1 MTTTLPPVDARARR
15 ISRPNEIRREEFDR
29 SGCGDV
35 GHAYCHHHQQA
46 VGGGDNKEQRVT
58 DTRGG
63 PGTNDVGKVEAHG
76 IDRIPDD
83 ERFGHPRSL
92 FAVWAASN
100 INFLYVVLGGLL
112 IVLGLNLWQAIV
124 VVAVGNL
131 FWAAIGFMATSGPV
145 SGSPSSVITRAQFGT
160 RGNRISLGVF
170 SWPVFIAYEAI
181 NLCLGTL
188 AGVAILDQLGV
199 DLPLWGEAAI
209 LIVIAALT
217 LVVSVYGHATIMRVS
232 GIITLALTVA
242 MVVLGVF
249 VVANTNWSYQP
260 PEALT
265 GGATLAT
272 MAAGVAL
279 IAACPLSWGVSPDYA
294 RYLPPDAS
302 RVAVASW
309 TALGGYL
316 PSVALGAVGAL
327 AGTAVDMSDAQTSLG
342 TIVDGWFYP
351 ILLLVIV
358 IGSMANNVL
367 TMYSS
372 GLCLQAV
379 GLTLKRSVTV
389 LFDGALGV
397 AFAAYAL
404 FVADFTDALSALL
417 ELTVVLLVPMITIY
431 VVDQLRRHN
440 AYDGWELNDLSP
452 GGRFWFHRGFS
463 IAGMSAFLIGAASA
477 LLCVST
483 TDFTGPIAEA
493 LGGAD
498 VSWIVGPVVTTAV
511 YLSLSALTDR
521 PRITDAAEPAHAR
534 PESRIEQA
542 HRPTRTAT
550 TTTGTREKEQI

>member
-1 MTTTLPPVDARARR
+1 MTVDHGEPRA
-15 ISRPNEIRREEFDR
+15 N
-29 SGCGDV
+29 
-35 GHAYCHHHQQA
+35 A
-46 VGGGDNKEQRVT
+46 VGR
-58 DTRGG
+58 
-63 PGTNDVGKVEAHG
+63 VEAHG
-76 IDRIPDD
+76 IDRIPHD

-112 IVLGLNLWQAIV
+112 IVFGLNLWQALI

-145 SGSPSSVITRAQFGT
+145 SGSPSSVITRSQFGI
-160 RGNRISLGVF
+160 RGNRISLCVF
-170 SWPVFIAYEAI
+170 TWPVFIAYEAV

-188 AGVAILDQLGV
+188 AGVAVVGQLGL
-199 DLPLWGEAAI
+199 DLPLWGEAVI
-209 LIVIAALT
+209 LVVIAALT

-232 GIITLALTVA
+232 GAITVALALA

-260 PEALT
+260 SEALT
-265 GGATLAT
+265 GSAALAT

-309 TALGGYL
+309 TALGGYA

-327 AGTAVDMSDAQTSLG
+327 AGTAVDMSDAQTNLG
-342 TIVDGWFYP
+342 SIVDGWFYP
-351 ILLLVIV
+351 VLLLVIV

-379 GLTLKRSVTV
+379 GLKFNRSVTV
-389 LFDGALGV
+389 LFDGVLGV

-404 FVADFTDALSALL
+404 FIANFTEALSSLL
-417 ELTVVLLVPMITIY
+417 ELTVVLLVPLITIY
-431 VVDQLRRHN
+431 VVDQLQRRN

-452 GGRFWFHRGFS
+452 GGTFWYHRGFS
-463 IAGMSAFLIGAASA
+463 IAGFAAFLIGAVCAV
-477 LLCVST
+477 LCVNT
-483 TDFTGPIAEA
+483 TNYTGPVSDA

-498 VSWIVGPVVTTAV
+498 VSWLVGPIVTTAV
-511 YLSLSALTDR
+511 YWCVSAVVDR
-521 PRITDAAEPAHAR
+521 GRITEPGVHLGGDELRSRNGIQSTAAPMAVPTEAQR
-534 PESRIEQA
+534 ESQL
-542 HRPTRTAT
+542 
-550 TTTGTREKEQI
+550 

>member
-1 MTTTLPPVDARARR
+1 MKD
-15 ISRPNEIRREEFDR
+15 D
-29 SGCGDV
+29 
-35 GHAYCHHHQQA
+35 
-46 VGGGDNKEQRVT
+46 
-58 DTRGG
+58 RGG
-63 PGTNDVGKVEAHG
+63 PETNDVGKVEAHG
-76 IDRIPDD
+76 IDRIPDE

-112 IVLGLNLWQAIV
+112 IVLGLNLWQAII

-145 SGSPSSVITRAQFGT
+145 SGSPSSVITRSQFGT

-188 AGVAILDQLGV
+188 AGVAILDQFAV

-232 GIITLALTVA
+232 GIITLALAVA

-316 PSVALGAVGAL
+316 PAVALGAVGAL

-379 GLTLKRSVTV
+379 GLKLKRSVTV

-404 FVADFTDALSALL
+404 FIADFTDALSALL

-440 AYDGWELNDLSP
+440 AYDGWELNDLTA
-452 GGRFWFHRGFS
+452 GGRFWYHRGFS
-463 IAGMSAFLIGAASA
+463 IPGFGAFLIGTASA

-483 TDFTGPIAEA
+483 TTFSGPIAEA

-498 VSWIVGPVVTTAV
+498 VSWIVGPVVTTVV
-511 YLSLSALTDR
+511 YLSLFALTDR
-521 PRITDAAEPAHAR
+521 TPPRSAGESAPSGT
-534 PESRIEQA
+534 ESRTGQA
-542 HRPTRTAT
+542 HRLPRAAT
-550 TTTGTREKEQI
+550 TTTTEIREKEQI